1 MACCYLPRDIKMR
14 KRINPSRFFQS
25 VLRLK
30 CVKRAGW
37 VSKVRVNDPESVA
50 DHSYSMCA
58 ISMVLSD
65 MLRLDTEK
73 VMKMVILHDLA
84 ESITG
89 DYIPSEISKKQKLIQ
104 EKRAINSILYC
115 LPADIRSDYKT
126 IWQEYISNKTDIARF
141 VHRIDKLEMMLQ
153 AKLYTKQGYSHK
165 LLAQFFN
172 SADKYLSI
180 NKYDSMNLQA
190 LINSI

>member
-65 MLRLDTEK
+65 MLGLDTEK

-89 DYIPSEISKKQKLIQ
+89 DYMPEEITKKRKLTQ
-104 EKRAINSILYC
+104 EKKAMKSILC
-115 LPADIRSDYKT
+115 DLPSNIRSNYT
-126 IWQEYISNKTDIARF
+126 EIWEEYILNKT
-141 VHRIDKLEMMLQ
+141 L
-153 AKLYTKQGYSHK
+153 
-165 LLAQFFN
+165 
-172 SADKYLSI
+172 
-180 NKYDSMNLQA
+180 
-190 LINSI
+190 